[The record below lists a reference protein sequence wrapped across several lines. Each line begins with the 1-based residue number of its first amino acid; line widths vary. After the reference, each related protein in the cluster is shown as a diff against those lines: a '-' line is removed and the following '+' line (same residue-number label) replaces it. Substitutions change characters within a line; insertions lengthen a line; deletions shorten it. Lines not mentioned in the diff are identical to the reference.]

1 MWKLKCYDNP
11 YHFQLDQLFQM
22 ATRIN
27 KKRSF
32 LFVSKVLGKHLP
44 VNPKIPLL
52 IGSLLALRYMEIV
65 YGMKDTRA
73 NKIAQAIQTNTV

>member
-1 MWKLKCYDNP
+1 MTLETVLDTKVYDVLDDLTVEVEVLHNP

-44 VNPKIPLL
+44 SILKSPYLL
-52 IGSLLALRYMEIV
+52 GV
-65 YGMKDTRA
+65 Y
-73 NKIAQAIQTNTV
+73 